1 MGIVDAGRDMP
12 WITNNLARL
21 TWVSGRSH
29 MASPAAAASS
39 GRARVNAK
47 LLRSMSRSAA
57 LLVLL
62 AVLSVSAAHAQLF
75 STRASEAYMI
85 DAETGTILFSKEP
98 DKLIPPA
105 SLAKLMTLEMV
116 FHAIKTGRLNL
127 DDQFYISVNAW
138 KNGGAG
144 SGGSTMF
151 AKVKS
156 SIRLEDLIRGMAVVS
171 ANDACIAVAEGMA
184 GSEENF
190 AQLMTERA
198 HALGLSHMVFKN
210 STGLPADGQV
220 VTVKELT
227 LLGLHI
233 WREYPELYRYF
244 ALPDFTWNKITQR
257 NRNPLLKMDI
267 GADGM
272 KTGFT
277 DASGYAIVGSV
288 EKDGRRLFATLS
300 GMSSDAERAEESRKM
315 LDWGMRAFAKSQL
328 FASGETVAQAS
339 VFGGAQ
345 SSVALKAKG
354 PVSIFVPLTNR
365 DQLKARVVYKGP
377 LVAPVEEG
385 MPAGELKVW
394 IGDTLSQET
403 PLYTA
408 ESVGS
413 GTIYQRAVSAIEELA
428 IGWMR

>member
-1 MGIVDAGRDMP
+1 VA
-12 WITNNLARL
+12 L
-21 TWVSGRSH
+21 
-29 MASPAAAASS
+29 
-39 GRARVNAK
+39 
-47 LLRSMSRSAA
+47 A
-57 LLVLL
+57 LLSVLC
-62 AVLSVSAAHAQLF
+62 VPAAHAQLF

-85 DAETGTILFSKEP
+85 DADTGTILFSKNP

-105 SLAKLMTLEMV
+105 SLAKLMTIEMV
-116 FHAIKTGRLNL
+116 FHAVKSGRLNL

-151 AKVKS
+151 ANVKS
-156 SIRLEDLIRGMAVVS
+156 SVRLEDLIKGMAVVS
-171 ANDACIAVAEGMA
+171 ANDACIAIAEGMA

-190 AQLMTERA
+190 ARLMTERA
-198 HALGLSHMVFKN
+198 RALGFDHMVFKN
-210 STGLPADGQV
+210 ATGLPADGQV
-220 VTVKELT
+220 VTVRELA

-233 WREYPELYRYF
+233 WREYPDLYHYF

-257 NRNPLLKMDI
+257 NRNPLLRMDI

-288 EKDGRRLFATLS
+288 EQNGRRLFAALS
-300 GMSSDAERAEESRKM
+300 GMSSEGERAEEARKM
-315 LDWGMRAFAKSQL
+315 LDWGLRAFAKSQL
-328 FASGETVAQAS
+328 FADGETVAQAS
-339 VFGGAQ
+339 VFGGAR
-345 SSVALKAKG
+345 SSVGLKAKG

-365 DQLKARVVYKGP
+365 DQLKARVVYAGP

-385 MPAGELKVW
+385 APVGRLKVW

-403 PLYTA
+403 PLYTT
-408 ESVGS
+408 ESVGK
-413 GTIYQRAVSAIEELA
+413 GTIYQRAASAIEELA
-428 IGWMR
+428 IGWLR

>member
-1 MGIVDAGRDMP
+1 
-12 WITNNLARL
+12 
-21 TWVSGRSH
+21 
-29 MASPAAAASS
+29 
-39 GRARVNAK
+39 VNVN
-47 LLRSMSRSAA
+47 LLRSILRSAA
-57 LLVLL
+57 LLALL
-62 AVLSVSAAHAQLF
+62 TLFSLSAAHAQLF

-85 DAETGTILFSKEP
+85 DAETGTILFSKDA

-156 SIRLEDLIRGMAVVS
+156 SVRVEDLIKGMAVVS
-171 ANDACIAVAEGMA
+171 ANDACIAIAEGMA

-190 AQLMTERA
+190 AKLMTERA
-198 HALGLSHMVFKN
+198 RQLGLGDMVFKN
-210 STGLPADGQV
+210 ATGLPAEGQV
-220 VTVKELT
+220 VTVRELA

-233 WREYPELYRYF
+233 WREYPDLYHYF
-244 ALPDFTWNKITQR
+244 ALPEFTWNKILQR

-277 DASGYAIVGSV
+277 DASGYAIVGSA
-288 EKDGRRLFATLS
+288 ERDGRRLFLAMS
-300 GMSSDAERAEESRKM
+300 GMSSDAERAEEARKM
-315 LDWGMRAFAKSQL
+315 LDWGLRAFAKSQL
-328 FASGETVAQAS
+328 FAQGETVAEAS
-339 VFGGAQ
+339 VFGGARA
-345 SSVALKAKG
+345 SVALKAKG
-354 PVSIFVPLTNR
+354 PVSIFVPVTNR
-365 DQLKARVVYKGP
+365 DQLKARVVYTGP

-385 MPAGELKVW
+385 TPAGELKVW
-394 IGDTLSQET
+394 VGDTLSQET
-403 PLYTA
+403 PLFTA
-408 ESVGS
+408 ESVERGS
-413 GTIYQRAVSAIEELA
+413 IYQRAASALEELA
-428 IGWMR
+428 IGWIR

>member
-1 MGIVDAGRDMP
+1 VGLRAKPHGFTGRNGIERTG
-12 WITNNLARL
+12 
-21 TWVSGRSH
+21 
-29 MASPAAAASS
+29 
-39 GRARVNAK
+39 RVNAN
-47 LLRSMSRSAA
+47 LRSTLRSAA
-57 LLVLL
+57 LLALL
-62 AVLSVSAAHAQLF
+62 ILWSLSAAHAQLF

-85 DAETGTILFSKEP
+85 DAETGTILFSKNP

-116 FHAIKTGRLNL
+116 FHAIKTGRLHL

-156 SIRLEDLIRGMAVVS
+156 SVRLEDLIKGMAVVS

-184 GSEENF
+184 GSEDNF
-190 AQLMTERA
+190 AKLMTERA
-198 HALGLSHMVFKN
+198 RQLGFDHMVFKN

-220 VTVKELT
+220 VTVKELA

-233 WREYPELYRYF
+233 WREYPDLYHYF

-257 NRNPLLKMDI
+257 NRNPLLNMDI

-277 DASGYAIVGSV
+277 DDSGYAIVGSV
-288 EKDGRRLFATLS
+288 EKDGRRLFAALS
-300 GMSSDAERAEESRKM
+300 GMSSEAERAEESRKM
-315 LDWGMRAFAKSQL
+315 LDWGIRAFAKSEL
-328 FASGETVAQAS
+328 FAEGETVAQAS

-345 SSVALKAKG
+345 ASVALKAKG
-354 PVSIFVPLTNR
+354 PVSIFVPVTNR
-365 DQLKARVVYKGP
+365 DQLKARVVYTGP

-385 MPAGELKVW
+385 TPVGKLKVW

-403 PLYTA
+403 PLFAA
-408 ESVGS
+408 ESIDK
-413 GTIYQRAVSAIEELA
+413 GTIYQRAASALQELA